1 MISNFIPNLVMSE
14 KLDQDF
20 KLDDWSNSLDDISV
34 KRSQINKLIM
44 DYLVVEGFKEAAE
57 KFKVEAGLEIK
68 RIICSQQ
75 KDDNLND
82 LSSSLNQ
89 RIEIREA
96 IEDGKIK
103 NALLMINQHYPEL
116 IDQNRHLYFK
126 LQVNFFILFFLM

>member
-1 MISNFIPNLVMSE
+1 MISNFISNLIMSE
-14 KLDQDF
+14 KLEQEF
-20 KLDDWSNSLDDISV
+20 KLDDWSNSLDSISV
-34 KRSQINKLIM
+34 KRSQMNKLIM

-68 RIICSQQ
+68 RIISNQE
-75 KDDNLND
+75 KEDDSLND
-82 LSSSLNQ
+82 LNSSLDQ

-103 NALLMINQHYPEL
+103 NALLTINQHYPEL

-126 LQVNFFILFFLM
+126 LQVRV

>member
-1 MISNFIPNLVMSE
+1 MSE
-14 KLDQDF
+14 KLEQEF
-20 KLDDWSNSLDDISV
+20 KLDDWSNSLDSISV
-34 KRSQINKLIM
+34 KRSQMNKLIM

-68 RIICSQQ
+68 RIISNQE
-75 KDDNLND
+75 KEDDSLND
-82 LSSSLNQ
+82 LNSSLDQ

-103 NALLMINQHYPEL
+103 NALLTINQHYPEL

-126 LQVNFFILFFLM
+126 LQVRV